1 MDAAV
6 TASGGRTALLETE
19 ADLQCEFEMP
29 ISSSA
34 WLQAMVG
41 CLSCARRPF
50 QVCLDPEQ
58 GQQLAPPWACMVAMF
73 FLLFAELCIK
83 LWPKFGL
90 QAVLLPLSAACIVY
104 WLTCQL
110 MSWNLVSF
118 RYRLEVNENT
128 LMREAEMAESML
140 SNEDV
145 RPPMSPPRQ
154 LELQNPLIAE
164 RIKQLSERTRIC
176 SRRVWEETYLQDLRG
191 KVGAE
196 QMRDSMSSCSICMSN
211 IKMSAQVRGLA
222 CGHIFHLPCLAE
234 WFMRDRTFELCCPL
248 CRVPLAKQ
256 GIVSDWDGSNS
267 AAQ

>member
-83 LWPKFGL
+83 LWPKFG
-90 QAVLLPLSAACIVY
+90 
-104 WLTCQL
+104 
-110 MSWNLVSF
+110 
-118 RYRLEVNENT
+118 
-128 LMREAEMAESML
+128 
-140 SNEDV
+140 
-145 RPPMSPPRQ
+145 
-154 LELQNPLIAE
+154 
-164 RIKQLSERTRIC
+164 
-176 SRRVWEETYLQDLRG
+176 
-191 KVGAE
+191 
-196 QMRDSMSSCSICMSN
+196 
-211 IKMSAQVRGLA
+211 
-222 CGHIFHLPCLAE
+222 
-234 WFMRDRTFELCCPL
+234 
-248 CRVPLAKQ
+248 
-256 GIVSDWDGSNS
+256 
-267 AAQ
+267 